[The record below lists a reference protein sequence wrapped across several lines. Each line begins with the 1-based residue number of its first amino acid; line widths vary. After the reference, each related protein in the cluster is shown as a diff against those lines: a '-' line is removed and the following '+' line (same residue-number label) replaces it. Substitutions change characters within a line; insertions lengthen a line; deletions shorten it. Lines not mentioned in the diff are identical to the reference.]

1 MIARG
6 AALFPPPTEWRGGIK
21 GGGRRSNM
29 NLPKQTPKSPPP
41 KPAQGMKGS
50 PERPGPVR
58 PRCVCVYAHR
68 SQSVPDTVFM
78 TRTFPRR
85 STSLPG
91 TIPDRTASFPSD
103 LRQTSARSNAAGN
116 VIPAVFQCRLPP
128 GAASFSEVPAAR
140 PERTLR
146 PSFIHLPWRRRHE
159 KIAPLCT
166 GKPDRR
172 PARACHKGPA
182 DA

>member
-1 MIARG
+1 
-6 AALFPPPTEWRGGIK
+6 LSQSH
-21 GGGRRSNM
+21 RRCSHM
-29 NLPKQTPKSPPP
+29 NPSKQTPIPRPPN
-41 KPAQGMKGS
+41 PARVGKGS

-85 STSLPG
+85 RTSLPG
-91 TIPDRTASFPSD
+91 TIPDRTASFPPD
-103 LRQTSARSNAAGN
+103 VAIRRARARTPQAMSFLQSSNAA
-116 VIPAVFQCRLPP
+116 FPP

-140 PERTLR
+140 PERTIW
-146 PSFIHLPWRRRHE
+146 PSFFHVVLARILIAWMSSERKARWE
-159 KIAPLCT
+159 TIAPLCT